1 MLKTQIYKFWTYIKQ
16 RRGDS
21 NDISAFNSNN
31 QVMTDLK
38 DMADA
43 LNCQFQSVFSPID
56 STALSANKSV
66 IEMEDLTKIG
76 F

>member
-1 MLKTQIYKFWTYIKQ
+1 
-16 RRGDS
+16 
-21 NDISAFNSNN
+21 
-31 QVMTDLK
+31 MTDLK

-66 IEMEDLTKIG
+66 IEMEDLTIDQNRVLKLLKELKMNKPTSPAH
-76 F
+76 